1 MDMELKV
8 AARVLMVVVSHLPEV
23 KASPYS
29 AERRRRER
37 VIRYTP
43 SKKLLNGALE
53 SQRSQLS
60 SPTNSRVRR
69 RLREQAALAQAQQLG
84 SFLSDFWEASW

>member
-1 MDMELKV
+1 MGIAYQLLPREWKQETALLMDMELKV

-37 VIRYTP
+37 VIRHQ
-43 SKKLLNGALE
+43 K
-53 SQRSQLS
+53 S
-60 SPTNSRVRR
+60 S
-69 RLREQAALAQAQQLG
+69 
-84 SFLSDFWEASW
+84 

>member
-37 VIRYTP
+37 VIRHQK
-43 SKKLLNGALE
+43 SSWMERWKA
-53 SQRSQLS
+53 SDLS
-60 SPTNSRVRR
+60 FPAPPTA
-69 RLREQAALAQAQQLG
+69 EYDAG
-84 SFLSDFWEASW
+84 

>member
-23 KASPYS
+23 KASPYP

-37 VIRYTP
+37 VTRHQK
-43 SKKLLNGALE
+43 SSWMERWKA
-53 SQRSQLS
+53 SDLS
-60 SPTNSRVRR
+60 FPAPPTA
-69 RLREQAALAQAQQLG
+69 EYDAG
-84 SFLSDFWEASW
+84 